1 MYGTDPLIS
10 ARGVGYIACK
20 RGEKYIMKKNVGGF
34 DRTWRLAGG
43 ALLAIIGVAALVGV
57 VSIGTVL
64 PVLLVVFGVV
74 FFATGVLQKCVLN
87 RLVGLDTYRG
97 EEAETDRMDEV
108 STDRPS

>member
-1 MYGTDPLIS
+1 MVPTTLFPLR
-10 ARGVGYIACK
+10 AYALPRVNV
-20 RGEKYIMKKNVGGF
+20 EKSIMEKNVGGF
-34 DRTWRLAGG
+34 DRTWRLVGG

-57 VSIGTVL
+57 VSIGTIV
-64 PVLLVVFGVV
+64 PALLVVLGVV

-108 STDRPS
+108 SADRPS